1 MICTMEEI
9 KKTFDFLIE
18 EGYEDRY
25 VSSVVKK
32 NGTEVIDVTD
42 TYLAR
47 NNSVL
52 AGGI

>member
-1 MICTMEEI
+1 MTCTMEEI

-32 NGTEVIDVTD
+32 NGAEVIDVTD
-42 TYLAR
+42 NLIET
-47 NNSVL
+47 
-52 AGGI
+52 